1 MGRSLLLLA
10 VVTAALVLV
19 RPRGPRQADGLQGWS
34 WLAIGLALQVL
45 WVRVLS
51 LHAASPVVLR
61 WLPSLALLPALRF
74 LWLNRRY
81 RGLWVLAIGASLN
94 LLVMVANGG
103 LMPIAPPALHALGGP
118 HKQAGA
124 AVGLSKDRL
133 LGDGEAR
140 LAFLDDRLVWGVA
153 GLHVASSPGDL
164 LVATGCLLTLGEELW
179 RSARGSR
186 RLRTNR
192 RLRLEG
198 PQGATVK
205 GG

>member
-1 MGRSLLLLA
+1 MGRSLLIL
-10 VVTAALVLV
+10 AALAAAVVLV

-51 LHAASPVVLR
+51 LHAASPVLLR

-81 RGLWVLAIGASLN
+81 RGLWVLTIGAGLN

-103 LMPIAPPALHALGGP
+103 LMPIAPSALHALGGP
-118 HKQAGA
+118 HKQPGA

-133 LGDGEAR
+133 LGDGAAR

-153 GLHVASSPGDL
+153 GLRVASSPGDL
-164 LVATGCLLTLGEELW
+164 LVAMGCLLTLGEELW
-179 RSARGSR
+179 WSARASR
-186 RLRTNR
+186 RLRTDG
-192 RLRLEG
+192 RLKLEG
-198 PQGATVK
+198 PQRC
-205 GG
+205 

>member
-1 MGRSLLLLA
+1 MGRSLVIVAVLA
-10 VVTAALVLV
+10 AAVVLV
-19 RPRGPRQADGLQGWS
+19 RPRGQRQADGLRGWA

-51 LHAASPVVLR
+51 LHAASPVLLR

-81 RGLWVLAIGASLN
+81 RGLWVLAIGAGLN

-133 LGDGEAR
+133 LGDGVAR

-186 RLRTNR
+186 RLRSDR

-198 PQGATVK
+198 PQGATVE

>member
-1 MGRSLLLLA
+1 MGRSLLIL
-10 VVTAALVLV
+10 AALAAAVVLV
-19 RPRGPRQADGLQGWS
+19 RPRGPRQTDGLQGWS
-34 WLAIGLALQVL
+34 WLAVGLALQVL

-51 LHAASPVVLR
+51 LHAALLVPLR

-81 RGLWVLAIGASLN
+81 RGLWVLALGASLN
-94 LLVMVANGG
+94 LLVMAANGG
-103 LMPIAPPALHALGGP
+103 LMPIAPRALHALGGP

-140 LAFLDDRLVWGVA
+140 LAFLDDRLVWGIA
-153 GLHVASSPGDL
+153 ELHVASSPGDL
-164 LVATGCLLTLGEELW
+164 LVAMGCLLTLGEELW
-179 RSARGSR
+179 RSARASL
-186 RLRTNR
+186 RLRTDR
-192 RLRLEG
+192 RLELEG